1 VSKGDVLVERGA
13 ARLQELADRAAAR
26 GDGIGEWLS
35 EELRNDAAFLRKLK
49 PSLVKAR
56 AQGNSHGSPQP
67 EQPPPPAPP
76 PAAETP
82 PAETRPAE
90 APPAV
95 APPAEAPPARTPPTK
110 TQPMAARPKPKLKAM
125 KPKSKR
131 GGPPPVVIVGAAL
144 VAGILLAKFVDWR
157 GHAHPKD

>member
-1 VSKGDVLVERGA
+1 MTTKGDQLVERGA
-13 ARLQELADRAAAR
+13 TRLQELADRAAAR

-56 AQGNSHGSPQP
+56 AQTNSKGNP
-67 EQPPPPAPP
+67 EQAAAP
-76 PAAETP
+76 
-82 PAETRPAE
+82 
-90 APPAV
+90 
-95 APPAEAPPARTPPTK
+95 APPAEAPPVEMHAAETEVVQPPAPPARP
-110 TQPMAARPKPKLKAM
+110 AARPKPQK

-144 VAGILLAKFVDWR
+144 VAGVLLAKFVDWR

>member
-1 VSKGDVLVERGA
+1 MSKGDLLVERGA
-13 ARLQELADRAAAR
+13 RRLQELAERAAAR
-26 GDGIGEWLS
+26 GDGVGEWLS

-56 AQGNSHGSPQP
+56 AQGNTSTNQATNQATNQEP
-67 EQPPPPAPP
+67 EAPAPAPPPPPA
-76 PAAETP
+76 AAEP
-82 PAETRPAE
+82 QPAS
-90 APPAV
+90 
-95 APPAEAPPARTPPTK
+95 
-110 TQPMAARPKPKLKAM
+110 RPKPRK

-157 GHAHPKD
+157 GHAHPRD